1 MTDHPTIWFLRH
13 GETEWNATRR
23 IQGQMESQLS
33 ARGRE
38 HAAEQA
44 LIMPPILATGPRVMV
59 SSLGRAQQTARIA
72 LGDTEFETDPRL
84 MEIHAGDW
92 QGMLYAEVMEQFPD
106 KVTPGMRALDI
117 FTDAPGGEG
126 LAAFT
131 DRVRGVIDTLDGPTV
146 IVAHG
151 LWGQVMRG
159 LLRGLNHEETAMLD
173 NLQGVVYHLEN
184 GQEKIVR
191 PPSVV

>member
-1 MTDHPTIWFLRH
+1 MSDFPPIWFLRH

-23 IQGQMESQLS
+23 IQGQLESRLTE
-33 ARGRE
+33 RGRW
-38 HAAEQA
+38 HASEQA
-44 LIMPPILATGPRVMV
+44 RIVPPILATGPRVMV
-59 SSLGRAQQTARIA
+59 SPLGRAQETARIA
-72 LGDTEFETDPRL
+72 LGETAFETDPLL

-92 QGMLYAEVMEQFPD
+92 QGMLYAEVMDQFPD
-106 KVTPGMRALDI
+106 KVNPGMRALEV

-126 LAAFT
+126 LPAFT
-131 DRVRGVIDTLDGPTV
+131 ERVRGVIAALNGPTV

-159 LLRGLNHEETAMLD
+159 LVRGLTHEETAALD

-184 GQEKIVR
+184 GHETILR
-191 PPSVV
+191 APAM

>member
-1 MTDHPTIWFLRH
+1 MSDFPPIWFLRH

-23 IQGQMESQLS
+23 IQGQLESRLTE
-33 ARGRE
+33 RGRW
-38 HAAEQA
+38 HASEQA
-44 LIMPPILATGPRVMV
+44 RIVPPILATGPRVMV
-59 SSLGRAQQTARIA
+59 SPLGRAQETARIA
-72 LGDTEFETDPRL
+72 LGDTEFETDPLL

-92 QGMLYAEVMEQFPD
+92 QGMLYEEVMEQWPD
-106 KVTPGMRALDI
+106 KVHRGMRALDI

-126 LAAFT
+126 LTAFSN
-131 DRVRGVIDTLDGPTV
+131 RVRGVIEALDGPTM

-159 LLRGLNHEETAMLD
+159 IVRGLSHAETVALD

-184 GQEKIVR
+184 GQEKILR
-191 PPSVV
+191 APAS